1 MRFSLPGILNCGFL
15 HGSVLKLV
23 FIHNLKQ
30 CQRVVLICA
39 LTTVVFLRN
48 IYFEKIEPALNK
60 EISSI
65 C

>member
-1 MRFSLPGILNCGFL
+1 MRFSLPGIVNYGFL

-30 CQRVVLICA
+30 FQSVVLICA
-39 LTTVVFLRN
+39 LTTIAFLRN
-48 IYFEKIEPALNK
+48 IYFEKIGPALNK